1 MPDILIVDDEPRLL
15 RVLRMGLPEHGFN
28 VLTASNG
35 QEALKILFDQHVDVV
50 VTDVRMPVMD
60 GVELIYEMERLG
72 IKLPVIVTTAHAEVD
87 TAVKTLKHGACDYM
101 RKPFSVDELVQAVKN
116 VMQKVSTD
124 QVPATDG
131 FDLQSQLDTK
141 EKEAI
146 QKALK
151 AAHGVKAEAARLL
164 GISERNLW
172 YKLKKYGV

>member
-1 MPDILIVDDEPRLL
+1 MLDVLIVDDEPRLQ

-28 VLTASNG
+28 VLTASHG
-35 QEALKILFDQHVDVV
+35 QEALKILFDKHVDIV

-72 IKLPVIVTTAHAEVD
+72 IKLPVVVTTAYADVD
-87 TAVKTLKHGACDYM
+87 TAVKTMKHGACDYI
-101 RKPFSVDELVQAVKN
+101 RKPFSVDELAQSIRH

-124 QVPATDG
+124 CVAPGVD
-131 FDLQSQLDTK
+131 FDLQSQMDIK

-146 QKALK
+146 QKAIR
-151 AAHGVKAEAARLL
+151 AASGIKAEAARLL

-172 YKLKKYGV
+172 YKLKKYGL